1 MEGELALAT
10 IVVLEVEVGA
20 MREALVEGSTITG
33 GEVVERQ
40 VEGEV
45 ESRERHL
52 QVRTGMG
59 KKDRGNVA
67 FVTSRVTRGTNV
79 Q

>member
-10 IVVLEVEVGA
+10 IVVVEVEVG
-20 MREALVEGSTITG
+20 EALVEGSTIIG
-33 GEVVERQ
+33 GEVVEQQ

-52 QVRTGMG
+52 QVRMGMG
-59 KKDRGNVA
+59 RKDRGNVA